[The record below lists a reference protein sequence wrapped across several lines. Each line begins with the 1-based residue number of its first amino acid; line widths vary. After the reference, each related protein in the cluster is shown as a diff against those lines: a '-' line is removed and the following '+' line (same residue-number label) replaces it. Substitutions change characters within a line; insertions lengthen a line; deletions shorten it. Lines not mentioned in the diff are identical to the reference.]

1 MKSWTQPPKLS
12 CDDKSHLILGL
23 SPLMKGLMVITRWG
37 EHRIALTDCEP
48 LLLRLTW
55 FSSDWQNQYFVQCL
69 KSTHIL
75 GFVILIEYM
84 IILEESSIIVIAVMG
99 PIGGNES
106 YMIYDIG
113 ICIIPR
119 YMVFVIQNIY
129 FWERVSSQ

>member
-1 MKSWTQPPKLS
+1 MILNLEEFFFLAEMKSWTQPPKLS

-48 LLLRLTW
+48 LLLMLTSFLKLTW

-69 KSTHIL
+69 KSTHVL

-84 IILEESSIIVIAVMG
+84 IILEESSIIVIAVMK

-106 YMIYDIG
+106 HLI
-113 ICIIPR
+113 
-119 YMVFVIQNIY
+119 
-129 FWERVSSQ
+129 

>member
-23 SPLMKGLMVITRWG
+23 SPLMKGLMVITRRG

-55 FSSDWQNQYFVQCL
+55 FSSDWQNQYFVQWL
-69 KSTHIL
+69 KCFGVRNIDRIYDYIGRKFHHRDCSY
-75 GFVILIEYM
+75 GA
-84 IILEESSIIVIAVMG
+84 IA
-99 PIGGNES
+99 GNES
-106 YMIYDIG
+106 YLIYDIG
-113 ICIIPR
+113 ICVIPR
-119 YMVFVIQNIY
+119 YIVFVIPNIY